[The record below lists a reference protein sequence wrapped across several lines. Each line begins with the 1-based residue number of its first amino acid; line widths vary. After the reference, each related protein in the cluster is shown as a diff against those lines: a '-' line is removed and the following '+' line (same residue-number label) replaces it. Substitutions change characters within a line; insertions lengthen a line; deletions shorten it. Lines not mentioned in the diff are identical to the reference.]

1 MQHMKYNQDIK
12 KHRALN
18 AVICFFHSCCFSPAS
33 GPRADEM
40 AQSVE
45 FQPSFED
52 VLNILSQIP
61 PDKLLGLKYK
71 LKHLVSGRS
80 STLLRAMVLLALGQE
95 AEARICLNALGDDQA
110 ALYIHQTKLGPA
122 GLQKDGENLQPPQ
135 LDAGAMALLA
145 QIYSLLAKEELCSHE
160 AVVRADQAATTA
172 CSASGDSQRDSQNC
186 VLAGEQEKCG
196 PAISTGGCDS
206 KFQTL
211 RSDVSTGF
219 LQKTIPNS
227 MAKSSPVQIRAA
239 SDLSGP
245 RTLHSSLSSASLT
258 NLQISESPTAVFCMQ
273 PPSHEPSRL
282 CDKDSSSARQ
292 PAGGR
297 QSHSLQET
305 GWASSSSA
313 HPGLDTNA
321 QVPQEEEA
329 VHVSSCHPSLPIPE
343 TPLPTLGAV
352 SQPVETS
359 DVSSIAPAEP
369 PAPKESRDQ
378 KQELSA
384 GLPDSR
390 PTVDVG
396 PACVPTKDSSV
407 PVSTSSSAPASTSAC
422 SFPPHTY
429 SSSTPSPPLYATP
442 YSLPH
447 PSPFHSP
454 PSPACPPPFQ
464 TAKAASAAEP
474 DSGEGKFFTFVILH
488 AGEDERVACR
498 VKNLLEGMGVPN
510 GATFCE
516 DFLVAGHGRLTCFQ
530 DALENSAFIILLL
543 TKNFLCHLCM
553 FETNSALME
562 SIQRPSKHN
571 SVIPF
576 VPKENPLERSEIPS
590 ILSVLV
596 PLDENSPGFA
606 KVVKNTF
613 THRKINERKAMWCQ
627 IQQVREHKRR
637 QQLFKDH
644 YQTLQNLG
652 ALNLGS
658 FPQVP
663 LSETPWQQLG
673 QFVPHQ
679 LSQQS
684 CPPAATYPPP
694 PAAHQAAQLGP
705 SPSQP
710 FHLPSGYH
718 NAMPEAGGAQPII
731 IQHARMVQIGNHN
744 TMQVETAAAALQD
757 SEKESMEN
765 S

>member
-1 MQHMKYNQDIK
+1 
-12 KHRALN
+12 
-18 AVICFFHSCCFSPAS
+18 
-33 GPRADEM
+33 M
-40 AQSVE
+40 AQSVK

-61 PDKLLGLKYK
+61 QDKLLGLKYK
-71 LKHLVSGRS
+71 LRHLISGRS
-80 STLLRAMVLLALGQE
+80 STLLQAMVLLTLGQE
-95 AEARICLNALGDDQA
+95 ADARICLNALGDERA

-122 GLQKDGENLQPPQ
+122 GLQQDGENLQPPQ
-135 LDAGAMALLA
+135 LDAGALALLA

-160 AVVRADQAATTA
+160 AVVKADQAATEA
-172 CSASGDSQRDSQNC
+172 RNASRDAQGDSLNR

-196 PAISTGGCDS
+196 SAIGTGGSDN

-227 MAKSSPVQIRAA
+227 MVKSSPVRIRAA

-245 RTLHSSLSSASLT
+245 RTLHSSVSSASLT

-273 PPSHEPSRL
+273 PPSREPSRL
-282 CDKDSSSARQ
+282 CDKDSSSAQQ
-292 PAGGR
+292 PAGDR

-305 GWASSSSA
+305 GWASSSNT
-313 HPGLDTNA
+313 HPRLDTNA
-321 QVPQEEEA
+321 QVPQAEKA
-329 VHVSSCHPSLPIPE
+329 LQVSSCHPSLPIPE
-343 TPLPTLGAV
+343 TQLPTLGAV

-359 DVSSIAPAEP
+359 DISSIVTAEP
-369 PAPKESRDQ
+369 PTPKESRDQ
-378 KQELSA
+378 KQELST
-384 GLPDSR
+384 GLPDPR
-390 PTVDVG
+390 TTVDVG
-396 PACVPTKDSSV
+396 PACAPTKDSYV
-407 PVSTSSSAPASTSAC
+407 PVGTSSSAPASTSSC
-422 SFPPHTY
+422 FPPHTY
-429 SSSTPSPPLYATP
+429 SSSTLSPPLYATP

-464 TAKAASAAEP
+464 TVKAASASEP
-474 DSGEGKFFTFVILH
+474 DSGERKFFTFVILH
-488 AGEDERVACR
+488 AGEDEHVACR
-498 VKNLLEGMGVPN
+498 VKNLLENMGVPN

-516 DFLVAGHGRLTCFQ
+516 EFLIAGHGRLTCFQ

-596 PLDENSPGFA
+596 ALDENSPGFA
-606 KVVKNTF
+606 RVVKNTF
-613 THRKINERKAMWCQ
+613 TPSKINERKAMWYQ
-627 IQQVREHKRR
+627 IQQVREQKRR
-637 QQLFKDH
+637 QQLYKDH
-644 YQTLQNLG
+644 NQTLQNLG
-652 ALNLGS
+652 ALNLG
-658 FPQVP
+658 FLPQVP
-663 LSETPWQQLG
+663 LSETPCSGQLLE
-673 QFVPHQ
+673 QLMPHQ
-679 LSQQS
+679 SSQQCRPPWAS
-684 CPPAATYPPP
+684 YCPPAATHPPP
-694 PAAHQAAQLGP
+694 PAAHPASAQLGP

-718 NAMPEAGGAQPII
+718 NVMPDPGGAQPII

-744 TMQVETAAAALQD
+744 TMQVETAAPGPQD
-757 SEKESMEN
+757 SEKDSTEN

>member
-1 MQHMKYNQDIK
+1 
-12 KHRALN
+12 
-18 AVICFFHSCCFSPAS
+18 
-33 GPRADEM
+33 M
-40 AQSVE
+40 AQSVKS
-45 FQPSFED
+45 QPSFED

-61 PDKLLGLKYK
+61 QDKLLGLKYK
-71 LKHLVSGRS
+71 LRHLISGRS
-80 STLLRAMVLLALGQE
+80 STLLQAMVLLTLGQE
-95 AEARICLNALGDDQA
+95 ADARICLNDLGDERA

-160 AVVRADQAATTA
+160 AVVKADQAATEA
-172 CSASGDSQRDSQNC
+172 RNASREAQGDSLNS

-196 PAISTGGCDS
+196 SAISAGGSDN

-227 MAKSSPVQIRAA
+227 MVKSSPVWIRAA

-245 RTLHSSLSSASLT
+245 RTLHSSVSSASLT

-273 PPSHEPSRL
+273 PPSREPSRL
-282 CDKDSSSARQ
+282 CDKDSSSAQQ
-292 PAGGR
+292 PAGDR
-297 QSHSLQET
+297 QSHSPQET
-305 GWASSSSA
+305 SWASSSNT

-321 QVPQEEEA
+321 QVPQAEKA
-329 VHVSSCHPSLPIPE
+329 LQVSSCHPSLPIPE
-343 TPLPTLGAV
+343 TQLPTLGAV

-359 DVSSIAPAEP
+359 DISSIVTAEP
-369 PAPKESRDQ
+369 PTPKESRDQ
-378 KQELSA
+378 KQELST

-390 PTVDVG
+390 TTVDVG
-396 PACVPTKDSSV
+396 PACVPTKDSYV
-407 PVSTSSSAPASTSAC
+407 PVSTSSPAPASTSSC
-422 SFPPHTY
+422 FPPYTY
-429 SSSTPSPPLYATP
+429 SSSTLSPPLYATP

-464 TAKAASAAEP
+464 TVKAASASEP
-474 DSGEGKFFTFVILH
+474 DSGERKFFTFVILH
-488 AGEDERVACR
+488 AGEDEHVACR
-498 VKNLLEGMGVPN
+498 VKNLLENMGVPN

-543 TKNFLCHLCM
+543 TKNFLCQLCM

-596 PLDENSPGFA
+596 ALDENSIGFA

-613 THRKINERKAMWCQ
+613 TARKINERKAMWDQ
-627 IQQVREHKRR
+627 IQQVREQKRI
-637 QQLFKDH
+637 QQLYKDH

-652 ALNLGS
+652 ARNLGS
-658 FPQVP
+658 LPQVP
-663 LSETPWQQLG
+663 LSGTPCLG
-673 QFVPHQ
+673 QPLEQLMPHQ
-679 LSQQS
+679 SSQQCRPPWAS
-684 CPPAATYPPP
+684 YCPPAATYPPP
-694 PAAHQAAQLGP
+694 PAAHPASAQLGP

-710 FHLPSGYH
+710 LHLPSGYR
-718 NAMPEAGGAQPII
+718 NVTPDAGGAQPII

-744 TMQVETAAAALQD
+744 TMQVETAAPGPRD
-757 SEKESMEN
+757 SEKESTEN